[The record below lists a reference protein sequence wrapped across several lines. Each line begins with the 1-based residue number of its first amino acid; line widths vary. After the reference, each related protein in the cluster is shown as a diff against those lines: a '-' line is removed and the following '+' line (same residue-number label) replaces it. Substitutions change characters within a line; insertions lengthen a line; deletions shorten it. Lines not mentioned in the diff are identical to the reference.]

1 MVSGFAVFGSGCS
14 GFRTGT
20 NLYDWCAASFIYE
33 IRSDRKLKTAK
44 MSKIEK
50 MSIQGVRS
58 FGIDD
63 KSKQVIA
70 FYTPLTVLVG
80 PNGAG
85 KTTIIECLKYICT
98 GDFPPGTKGQT
109 FVHDPKVAHETD
121 VRAQIRLQFRDVN
134 GGVVAVQRSMLC
146 TQKGKKTE
154 FKTLEGVITRMKH
167 GEKVS
172 LSSKCAE
179 MDREMISALGV
190 SKAVLN
196 NVIFCHQEDSN
207 WPLSEGKA
215 LKQKFDEIF
224 SATRYIKALETL
236 RQVRL
241 KQSQS
246 VREYQAEL
254 KYLKQNKEKAHTIR
268 GQLEDKE
275 TQLAASKENVHAI
288 ENQIAPLEEHLSQI
302 DRNLGK
308 VMKLDNDIKA
318 LESRRKQMEEDN
330 HELEEKMEQLFQG
343 TDEQLR
349 DKYLNHQRTV
359 IEKERLLTDRQRE
372 LDRVNQRCQ
381 KLNRQKSEMLVEQ
394 GRLQLQADR
403 QQENIKKRD
412 SLVHSL
418 ARHLEL
424 DGYER
429 APFSDR
435 QYDSFCRQIAA
446 RLGSEEESASQLMG
460 EYAAKEATKQRQ
472 IDELRDTKTGLERT
486 IELKSGIQRKRQD
499 ELKNVKL
506 ELQQLEGSSTRL
518 QELDQELN
526 KAEHDLDRAE
536 RGSNVESLK
545 AELVNLLNEK
555 GALDKSLRKLDQ
567 EMEMLN
573 LHTTA
578 RTQMEMLK
586 KDKAD
591 KEEQIRKIKSRHNE
605 ELVLLLG
612 HFPNKRQLEDWL
624 HTKATEINQTRDKLF
639 KMNKD
644 LASADQNK
652 NHTSSALKTKE
663 QQLSTYEEK
672 LFDLCGGQDFE
683 SDLYKL
689 QDDIEKT
696 SKQRAM
702 LSGATAVYSQFIS
715 QLTEETEPCCPV
727 CQRVFPSEAELQD
740 IINDLQS
747 KLRLVPDKLKSAE
760 SELKKKEK
768 RRDEMMGLKPIRETV
783 IELKEKDLPE
793 LRNKLQSINRD
804 IQHLK
809 KDVEEQET
817 LLAAFLSEE
826 GTAKA
831 CLQDIS
837 LMERY
842 QMELKDVERKIAQQA
857 AKLQGIDVNRT
868 MQQVNQEK
876 QEMQLQVETVC
887 NKIEL
892 KRKMIQDHQEQIQLL
907 KSIVNEVR
915 AEKLQIASNMQRRQQ
930 LEEQSA
936 EFSTE
941 VQSLHREIK
950 ESKEQLPPL
959 AAALDKLQQERQD
972 LIERKNTSYKEI
984 QDKINEI
991 KEKIKNIDAYA
1002 REIEKYIKDRRDE
1015 HKEQKESE
1023 LQDTITQL
1031 SEAEKQRDKIHKD
1044 MEATRKDIDTQK
1056 LEERW
1061 LQDNLTLRKRMEE
1074 LNVVESK
1081 RKELLKEMGEM
1092 KVMHLRNE
1100 RKQLEERLDDFKKNR
1115 NLAQG
1120 RQKGFEE
1127 EILHF
1132 RRELREPQYRD
1143 AEEKFREMMIVMR
1156 TTELANKDLDIYYK
1170 ALDQAIMRFHS
1181 MKMEEINK
1189 IIRDLW
1195 RSTYRGQDIEYI
1207 EIRSDADENV
1217 SASDKRRN
1225 YNYRVVMV
1233 KGDTALDMRGRY
1245 SAGQKVLASLIIRLA
1260 LAETF
1265 CLNCGILALDEPTTN
1280 LDRENIESLAHAL
1293 VEIIKCRS
1301 NQRNFQLLVITHDE
1315 DFVELL
1321 SRSQY
1326 IESFYRVK
1334 KNIDQCSEI
1343 VKCSVSSLNTHG
1355 P

>member
-1 MVSGFAVFGSGCS
+1 
-14 GFRTGT
+14 
-20 NLYDWCAASFIYE
+20 
-33 IRSDRKLKTAK
+33 

-63 KSKQVIA
+63 KNKQVIS

-146 TQKGKKTE
+146 TQKGKKIE

-254 KYLKQNKEKAHTIR
+254 KYLKQNKEKAYEIQ
-268 GQLEDKE
+268 GQLVDKE
-275 TQLAASKENVHAI
+275 TQLAASKENVQSI
-288 ENQIAPLEEHLSQI
+288 ENRIAPLEERLLQI
-302 DRNLGK
+302 DQNLAK

-318 LESRRKQMEEDN
+318 LECRKKQMEEDN
-330 HELEEKMEQLFQG
+330 RELEEKMEQLFQG
-343 TDEQLR
+343 TDEQLQ
-349 DKYLNHQRTV
+349 DKYHNHQRTV
-359 IEKERLLTDRQRE
+359 NEKERLLNDRQRE
-372 LDRVNQRCQ
+372 LDRVNQKCQ

-412 SLVHSL
+412 TLVHSL
-418 ARHLEL
+418 AMQLEL
-424 DGYER
+424 EGYER

-435 QYDSFCRQIAA
+435 QFDSFRRQLTA
-446 RLGSEEESASQLMG
+446 RLDSEKESANQLLR
-460 EYAAKEATKQRQ
+460 EYAEKDATKQRQ
-472 IDELRDTKTGLERT
+472 VDEIRDKKTGLERT
-486 IELKSGIQRKRQD
+486 IELKLDIQSKRQV
-499 ELKNVKL
+499 ELKNIKL
-506 ELQQLEGSSTRL
+506 DLQQLEGSSTRL

-526 KAEHDLDRAE
+526 KAEHDLERAE
-536 RGSNVESLK
+536 TSSNVDGLK
-545 AELVNLLNEK
+545 TELVDLKKEE
-555 GALDKSLRKLDQ
+555 GELDKSLWRLDQ
-567 EMEMLN
+567 EMETLN

-586 KDKAD
+586 KDKAE
-591 KEEQIRKIKSRHNE
+591 KEEQIRRIKSRHSE
-605 ELVLLLG
+605 ELVALLG
-612 HFPNKRQLEDWL
+612 HFPNKKQLEDWL
-624 HTKATEINQTRDKLF
+624 HTKATEINQCRDKLF

-652 NHTSSALKTKE
+652 THTSAGLKSKE
-663 QQLSTYEEK
+663 QQLSAYEEK
-672 LFDLCGGQDFE
+672 LFDVCGSQDFE

-715 QLTEETEPCCPV
+715 QLTEENEPCCPV
-727 CQRVFPSEAELQD
+727 CQRIFPSEAELQD
-740 IINDLQS
+740 IIDDLQS

-783 IELKEKDLPE
+783 IELQEKDLPE

-804 IQHLK
+804 IQRLK
-809 KDVEEQET
+809 YDVEEQET
-817 LLAAFLSEE
+817 LLAVFISEE
-826 GTAKA
+826 GTAKS

-842 QMELKDVERKIAQQA
+842 QMELRDVERKIAQQA
-857 AKLQGIDVNRT
+857 AKLQGVDVSRT
-868 MQQVNQEK
+868 MQQVSQEK
-876 QEMQLQVETVC
+876 QERQLQAKTVS

-892 KRKMIQDHQEQIQLL
+892 KRKMIEEQQEQIQLL

-930 LEEQSA
+930 LEEQHA

-941 VQSLHREIK
+941 IQSLQREIRK
-950 ESKEQLPPL
+950 SKDQLSPL
-959 AAALDKLQQERQD
+959 AAALDKLQQEKQD
-972 LIERKNTSYKEI
+972 LIERKDTSFREI
-984 QDKINEI
+984 QEKINEI
-991 KEKIKNIDAYA
+991 REKAKNIDAYA
-1002 REIEKYIKDRRDE
+1002 REIERYIKDRRDE

-1023 LQDTITQL
+1023 LQDTVTQIN
-1031 SEAEKQRDKIHKD
+1031 EAEKQREKIQKY
-1044 MEATRKDIDTQK
+1044 METTRKDIDTQK

-1074 LNVVESK
+1074 LKVVETK
-1081 RKELLKEMGEM
+1081 RKERLKEMGEM

-1132 RRELREPQYRD
+1132 RKELREPQYKD
-1143 AEEKFREMMIVMR
+1143 AEAKFREMMIIMR

-1217 SASDKRRN
+1217 SAGDKRRN

-1293 VEIIKCRS
+1293 VEIIKSRS
-1301 NQRNFQLLVITHDE
+1301 NQSNFQLLVITHDE

-1326 IESFYRVK
+1326 IESFYRIK

-1343 VKCSVSSLNTHG
+1343 VKCSVNSLNSHAQ
-1355 P
+1355 